1 VVDAPLTRDL
11 AELEA
16 SPAPRQRPLLGY
28 VMVIGAVSL
37 WAVNATVSKV
47 ILQSGMSAHR
57 LSEVRAAGGAALFL
71 AAVMLAGRGAT
82 LRVRGSELPWLAAF
96 GVLGLALVQLFYFV
110 SIERLDIGVSLVIEY
125 ITPVLVALW
134 ARFVV
139 KEPVR
144 RRLWYGI
151 AVALAGLSL
160 VVDLWGGVTLDS
172 VGVGA
177 CLLAAV
183 SYTGYILIA
192 EHSLARGR
200 DVLSLLA
207 WGFLCATAFWS
218 IVRPWSSFP
227 LRFAY
232 EDVSLLGRLESVTA
246 PVWPLLLFVLVL
258 GTFVP
263 FILMVSALHHIPA
276 TRATIV
282 AMLEPVLAAVV
293 AYVWLEE
300 ALTAGQIAGG
310 VLVLAGVAIAQS
322 ARPADDRRTSRA

>member
-16 SPAPRQRPLLGY
+16 TPAPRQRPLLGY
-28 VMVIGAVSL
+28 AMVTGAVAL

-47 ILQSGMSAHR
+47 VLQSGMTAYR

-71 AAVMLAGRGAT
+71 AAALLAGRRS
-82 LRVRGSELPWLAAF
+82 LRVRREELPWLAAF
-96 GVLGLALVQLFYFV
+96 GVLGLALVQLFYF
-110 SIERLDIGVSLVIEY
+110 IGLERLDIGVSLVIEY

-144 RRLWYGI
+144 RRLWYAI
-151 AVALAGLSL
+151 AVALGGLSL
-160 VVDLWGGVTLDS
+160 VVDLWSGVTLDG

-183 SYTGYILIA
+183 AYTGYILIA
-192 EHSLARGR
+192 ERSLARGR

-207 WGFLCATAFWS
+207 WGFLFATIFWS
-218 IVRPWSSFP
+218 VVQPWSSFP

-232 EDVSLLGRLESVTA
+232 EDVSLLGRLDGVTA
-246 PVWPLLLFVLVL
+246 PVWPLLVFVLVL

-263 FILMVSALHHIPA
+263 FILMVGALHHIPA

-293 AYVWLEE
+293 AFAWLEE
-300 ALTAGQIAGG
+300 SLTAGQIAGG

-322 ARPADDRRTSRA
+322 ARPAA

>member
-16 SPAPRQRPLLGY
+16 SPARRQRPLLGY
-28 VMVIGAVSL
+28 AMVIGAVSL
-37 WAVNATVSKV
+37 WSVNATVSKV
-47 ILQSGMSAHR
+47 ILQSGMTSYR
-57 LSEVRAAGGAALFL
+57 LAEVRAAGGAALFL
-71 AAVMLAGRGAT
+71 AAAALVGGRSS
-82 LRVRGSELPWLAAF
+82 LRVAKTELPWLAAF

-110 SIERLDIGVSLVIEY
+110 GIERLDIGVSLVIEY

-160 VVDLWGGVTLDS
+160 VVDLWGGVTLDG

-177 CLLAAV
+177 CLLAALC
-183 SYTGYILIA
+183 YTAYILIA
-192 EHSLARGR
+192 ERSLAHGR

-207 WGFLCATAFWS
+207 WGFLFATAFWS

-227 LRFAY
+227 LQFVY
-232 EDVSLLGRLESVTA
+232 EDVALLGRLDDVSS

-263 FILMVSALHHIPA
+263 FILMVGALHHIPA

-293 AYVWLEE
+293 AFVWLEE
-300 ALTAGQIAGG
+300 SLTAGQIAGG
-310 VLVLAGVAIAQS
+310 ALVLAGVAIAQS
-322 ARPADDRRTSRA
+322 SRPAT